1 MGGQSYPHH
10 HCHHH
15 QHQSW
20 QCQDFESLCSSN
32 SFLTGVSESFPID
45 QYQICNCAYDYEQ
58 RKCKNLG
65 FCVGCR
71 EDRNC
76 RSGEV
81 GFDFFAIM
89 IMMIMMLK
97 ELMIMMI
104 VMIMKEMMI
113 IRGAHQV
120 ESVWGMFLMVHMMII
135 YMIVWMIINDDW

>member
-81 GFDFFAIM
+81 GFDFCNYDYDDNDA
-89 IMMIMMLK
+89 
-97 ELMIMMI
+97 EG
-104 VMIMKEMMI
+104 VNDYDDCNDHE
-113 IRGAHQV
+113 RDDDHQRCSSSGV
-120 ESVWGMFLMVHMMII
+120 CVRDVFDGPYDDYL
-135 YMIVWMIINDDW
+135 YDCLNDHQ